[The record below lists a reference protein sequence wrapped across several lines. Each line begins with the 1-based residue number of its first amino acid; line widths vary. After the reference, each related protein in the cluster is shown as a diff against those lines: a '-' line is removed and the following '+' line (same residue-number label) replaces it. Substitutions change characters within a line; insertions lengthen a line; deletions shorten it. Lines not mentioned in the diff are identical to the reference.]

1 VGEKRTVGGKQAQKL
16 YLALREVLGQ
26 SPEGQQLLAAFE
38 EDPETGSAALGDYL
52 RQQLSQDDALAGRL
66 AGSLE
71 KESQFTTIVTGGQV
85 DQIINV
91 ARLGALHLTQERR
104 FAVFGDVRQVV
115 AFLAIIVLVGAA
127 IAFGVWYLSQ
137 PRQLKGKFNIAVAE
151 LDEIPPSLSPRVA
164 PIASQRIFDFLESEY
179 KLTRLGNEVD
189 IVHEKIG
196 VIADEEEARRL
207 AQSIDA
213 DIVIYG
219 DVTLIGDK
227 ASITLKF
234 YVADSYRP
242 TAGELTGAHPFAL
255 PAEFEAAD
263 IIGFDSDVNT
273 ALRQR
278 TAILVDFTAGLAYFA
293 ANDRESA
300 LERME
305 SAIRRVE
312 PYGDFEGKEVL
323 YLLAA
328 ESARLMG
335 DFPTAQGYVDQA
347 LRINPSY
354 GRAYIAQ
361 GLIHY
366 SRGLV
371 HYRQGRATWGRH
383 DFALALR
390 DYDEAAGLADQP
402 PSAYIVEKANLFRGH
417 VNSYQCQVT
426 DDDAEKAT
434 LAAHA
439 LAYYRAVIGSYERA
453 SQPLREHSSL
463 RELAAWAYG
472 MSGIVYYEEG
482 RWGEALGAYWRA
494 LELTRDPEVSR
505 VVRPRLEKLIGKV
518 LWNCFLIAIGRW

>member
-1 VGEKRTVGGKQAQKL
+1 MGKKQTVSGKQAQKL

-26 SPEGQQLLAAFE
+26 SLDGQQLLAAFE
-38 EDPETGSAALGDYL
+38 ADPEAGSAALGDYL
-52 RQQLSQDDALAGRL
+52 RQQLSQDEALTSRL
-66 AGSLE
+66 AGSL
-71 KESQFTTIVTGGQV
+71 ESQFTTIVTGGQV

-104 FAVFGDVRQVV
+104 FAVFGSVRQVV
-115 AFLAIIVLVGAA
+115 AFLGVIVLVGAA
-127 IAFGVWYLSQ
+127 VAFGVWYLAQ
-137 PRQLKGKFNIAVAE
+137 PRPLKGQFNIAVAE
-151 LDEIPPSLSPRVA
+151 FAEIPYSPYPRVA

-179 KLTRLGNEVD
+179 KLTRLGSEVD

-196 VIADEEEARRL
+196 VIADEEEARKL
-207 AQSIDA
+207 AQSINA
-213 DIVIYG
+213 DVVIYG
-219 DVTLIGDK
+219 DVTLVGDK
-227 ASITLKF
+227 AAITLKF

-255 PAEFEAAD
+255 PTEFEAAD

-278 TAILVDFTAGLAYFA
+278 TAILIDFTAGLAYFA

-300 LERME
+300 LGRMK
-305 SAIRRVE
+305 SAIRRAE

-354 GRAYIAQ
+354 GRARIAQ

-366 SRGLV
+366 SKGLV
-371 HYRQGRATWGRH
+371 HYTQGLTTCGQYE
-383 DFALALR
+383 FILALR

-402 PSAYIVEKANLFRGH
+402 PSAYIIEKANLFRGH
-417 VNSYQCQVT
+417 VNSYQYQVA
-426 DDDAEKAT
+426 DDGAEKAT

-439 LAYYRAVIGSYERA
+439 LAYYQAVIHSYESA
-453 SQPLREHSSL
+453 PQPLREHSSL

-482 RWGEALGAYWRA
+482 RWGESLGAYWRA
-494 LELTRDPEVSR
+494 LELTRDPEVSHI
-505 VVRPRLEKLIGKV
+505 VRPRLEKLIGKV
-518 LWNCFLIAIGRW
+518 LWDCFLIALRRW